1 MMLYGCTR
9 VSARGHAVSD
19 GGDKHVNRHLD
30 WRPAKLVLTKDI
42 LGFAKTDDGSSGK
55 KTMIEFIPLEEVR
68 PRLEQLRR

>member
-1 MMLYGCTR
+1 M
-9 VSARGHAVSD
+9 
-19 GGDKHVNRHLD
+19 NRHLD
-30 WRPAKLVLTKDI
+30 WRPAKLVLTKDM